1 MKTNRIYH
9 QSLMQTE
16 KFQPEGKWIMQKT
29 RFAKFLAF
37 YVDLRVGISRSTSET
52 DGSLMQTGN
61 PNPRV
66 NG

>member
-1 MKTNRIYH
+1 
-9 QSLMQTE
+9 MQTE